1 MLKLSQ
7 SILKK
12 THYIRHYT
20 RQYIR
25 LQEKKK
31 REKKKKV
38 KSKKKK
44 TTKKDINVI
53 SKIISSAIVLSVKD
67 LYQLKQIKMSYIY
80 NKIVEFDWFFLR
92 TGLIVM

>member
-53 SKIISSAIVLSVKD
+53 SKIISSAIVLSVKGGVSICCNGSED
-67 LYQLKQIKMSYIY
+67 YSFWLQNVLFEKY
-80 NKIVEFDWFFLR
+80 F
-92 TGLIVM
+92 